1 LTESDGQ
8 ASDIERPKAWRASA
22 RDVRASTAARVKGYD
37 DAVALKRDRR
47 EFGKTLSRCLRLCCP
62 ACGLSSIVA
71 RPFQIKHHCPAC
83 RALFKR
89 EEGFFVG
96 AIVSNVLT
104 TEFAVLVAYFVC
116 LPLASTRFD
125 LLLGILFAVAILFP
139 VAFYHHS
146 WSVWLSA
153 DYLIESLPKY
163 AERGRATGDDTAE
176 ARADGRRAD
185 KL

>member
-1 LTESDGQ
+1 M
-8 ASDIERPKAWRASA
+8 RSA
-22 RDVRASTAARVKGYD
+22 RFDRRARKGYD
-37 DAVALKRDRR
+37 AGVPLKRDRR
-47 EFGKTLSRCLRLCCP
+47 EFGKTLSRCLRLLCP
-62 ACGLSSIVA
+62 ACGCSSIVE

-96 AIVSNVLT
+96 AIVANVLT
-104 TEFAVLVAYFVC
+104 TELAVLLTYFVG
-116 LPLASTRFD
+116 LSLASTHFD
-125 LLLGILFAVAILFP
+125 LLLGILLAVAILFP

-163 AERGRATGDDTAE
+163 TERGRVVNDDGD
-176 ARADGRRAD
+176 ARGNGRRTGG
-185 KL
+185 L

>member
-1 LTESDGQ
+1 VSSSKKE
-8 ASDIERPKAWRASA
+8 
-22 RDVRASTAARVKGYD
+22 
-37 DAVALKRDRR
+37 RR
-47 EFGKTLSRCLRLCCP
+47 EFGLTLSRCVRLRCP
-62 ACGLSSIVA
+62 ACGAASIVE
-71 RPFQIKHHCPAC
+71 RPFQIRHHCPAC

-104 TEFAVLVAYFVC
+104 TELAVLVTYLVC

-125 LLLGILFAVAILFP
+125 FLLGILFAVALAFP

-163 AERGRATGDDTAE
+163 AGHSHARRGRGDARRDATP
-176 ARADGRRAD
+176 RNGR
-185 KL
+185 